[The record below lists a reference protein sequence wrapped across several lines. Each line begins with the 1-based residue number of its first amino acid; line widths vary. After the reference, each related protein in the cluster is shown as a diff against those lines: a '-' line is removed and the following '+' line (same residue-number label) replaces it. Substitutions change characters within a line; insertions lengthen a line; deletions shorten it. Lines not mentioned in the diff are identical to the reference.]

1 MRKHLVGAL
10 VLATVAVAASAAP
23 AFTADNGTVTVTVTA
38 QAPAAPC
45 LTVSPGSVNF
55 GTLPFS
61 ANNGAGLVSGDSDI
75 TITNCGTVGQNLYG
89 ATTDAT
95 GPSGAWSPTGHDDLT
110 GTIAPCPDTNHFYL
124 SIFGFT
130 TPAMYMTGTP
140 TPVHASLGGPNAVFP
155 VGDKVFRLSIVM
167 PCQGSNGAGETK
179 SLSTTF
185 TAVVA

>member
-1 MRKHLVGAL
+1 MRKYLTGAL
-10 VLATVAVAASAAP
+10 ALAAIATAATTVPAFGAGSGTVAVS
-23 AFTADNGTVTVTVTA
+23 VTA

-45 LTVSPGSVNF
+45 LTVTPGSVNF

-61 ANNGAGLVSGDSDI
+61 TNNGAGAVSGDSNI

-110 GTIAPCPDTNHFYL
+110 GTIEPCPATNHFYL

-140 TPVHASLGGPNAVFP
+140 TPVHASSGGPNAVFP
-155 VGDKVFRLSIVM
+155 VGDKVFRLSIIM
-167 PCQGSNGAGETK
+167 PCQGSNGAGEAKT
-179 SLSTTF
+179 LTATF
-185 TAVVA
+185 TAVVP